1 MMTPSFLVQRRIET
15 ALRRILARCLPP
27 TVPPG
32 SAADLDRRVS
42 AALAEI
48 ADELGEDGWPAL
60 PTPIATPPGPP
71 PLSGLS
77 YVLLHDDQRRDTEE
91 GLWFARLRGIP
102 CVTTA
107 LRAFARQQA
116 AARRAP
122 PLGDCAA
129 EYAEEKR
136 GTGRPWSGLLGSTAD
151 LAAFLTRF
159 GADRAIDVPTPRLD
173 TFVQHG
179 RPCVVQRRASQLRV
193 FFAWAVRRGY
203 ALTNPVPTALCRPVL
218 RTPLAFTPRQAR
230 YILRET
236 RSTDQIGFWILAFF
250 GGLRTSEI
258 KLVDRHPAP
267 WSLISFRTGEF
278 RVPPVHGGGQ
288 RARVFRMHPTLRA
301 WLRWLRP
308 RRVPFFPPNFWDKK
322 FPAIWHAA
330 FKTFPDRRTARTG
343 YRKPPVP
350 RRSDGLPR
358 NTYVIYRIAAGKVT
372 VEELTCELGDMVR
385 TVRRRHDPTMPR
397 RRARQFF
404 ALTPDR
410 I

>member
-1 MMTPSFLVQRRIET
+1 MRTPSFLVQRWIET
-15 ALRRILARCLPP
+15 ALRRILARCL
-27 TVPPG
+27 PPG

-48 ADELGEDGWPAL
+48 ADALGGEGWPAL
-60 PTPIATPPGPP
+60 PTPKATPPGPP
-71 PLSGLS
+71 PLAGLG
-77 YVLLHDDQRRDTEE
+77 YVQLHDDQRREAEE

-107 LRAFARQQA
+107 LRAFAWQQA

-136 GTGRPWSGLLGSTAD
+136 RADRRWAGLLGSTAD

-159 GADRAIDVPTPRLD
+159 GADRASAVPTPRLCR
-173 TFVQHG
+173 FVQHG
-179 RPCVVQRRASQLRV
+179 GPGVVRRRASRLHA

-218 RTPLAFTPRQAR
+218 RRPLAFTPRQAR

-250 GGLRTSEI
+250 GGLRTGEI
-258 KLVDRHPAP
+258 RRVDRHSAP

-278 RVPPVHGGGQ
+278 RVPSVHGGEPP
-288 RARVFRMHPTLRA
+288 ARVFRMHPTLRA

-308 RRVPFFPPNFWDKK
+308 RRVPFFPPNFWDQK
-322 FPAIWHAA
+322 FPARWHAA

-343 YRKPPVP
+343 YRTPPVP
-350 RRSDGLPR
+350 RRSEGLPR
-358 NTYVIYRIAAGKVT
+358 NTYIIYRIAAGPVT

-385 TVRRRHDPTMPR
+385 AVRRRHDPTMPR
-397 RRARQFF
+397 RRAREFF